1 MHKSKLNPILIS
13 ILMSPVFAF
22 SSTAQVASQTPAE
35 ETESKGLEKILVT
48 AQKRTQNINE
58 VPISISTMNSD
69 AISQTGVRQLKD
81 VAEFI
86 PNLTISDGTDFS
98 SEVRIRGVGANS
110 RNIGFDTR
118 VGVYLDGVYLGQSP
132 ALNQELLDLERIEV
146 LRGPQGTLFGKN
158 TVAGAINL
166 ISKEP
171 TDTLEGHVGAEFGN
185 LNAKQLTASLNI
197 PLSDQLAAK
206 FSFNKQTRDG
216 FVTNLATGNDNINE
230 QDATSYRAQVRYDMS
245 ENFQANLSMDGMKSD
260 RTSYTGE
267 PITNTFGT
275 ELTTESPVLFEISS
289 TSDPVEERDINGI
302 ALTLDWSLDNGHDVR
317 SITAFRDS
325 EISYNND
332 SDYSALDL
340 LYIGY
345 NDAYE
350 QTSQEF
356 QYISPANSKLE
367 YVAGLY
373 LYSQDSETSRTV
385 FASPISAQLFGTDP
399 SNPTTNHGDVE
410 TTTVALFV
418 SGDYELTEQLKLG
431 FGVRLSTEDKKV
443 DWETIGTGSGAFG
456 IATGSVNDKRTDN
469 HIAPTV
475 SLNYALNDDL
485 NTYIKYGN
493 GYKSGGYNLDFIDTS
508 TLEGGIGYDKETVDN
523 FEVGVKGSALDKN
536 LSFSFAAFHAKYS
549 DYQVNQ
555 FIDLGEGQTSISIRN
570 AAEVETNGL
579 EAEVT
584 YLLTDELTLN
594 FSAGLLDTE
603 FVSFPGG
610 GAGGS
615 DASGNELPR
624 APEASFNLGLQYYY
638 PIDAFGA
645 DLLARLD
652 YSYSDSYYTDVNN
665 INIQL
670 LASGDSVRF
679 GSVPSNSLLNARLGL
694 ISHNDDWTVSLWA
707 RNLTDEVYLTN
718 NNRDFFGTLVN
729 YYGTPRTFGIEL
741 EYKF

>member
-1 MHKSKLNPILIS
+1 
-13 ILMSPVFAF
+13 MSPVFAF
-22 SSTAQVASQTPAE
+22 NSMAQVDTETTVAE
-35 ETESKGLEKILVT
+35 KKSKGLERILVT

-86 PNLTISDGTDFS
+86 PNLVISDGTDFT

-171 TDTLEGHVGAEFGN
+171 SDTLEGHIGAELGN
-185 LNAKQLTASLNI
+185 LNAKQLTASLNLPI
-197 PLSDQLAAK
+197 SDKLATK

-245 ENFQANLSMDGMKSD
+245 ESFKANLSIDGMQSD

-267 PITNTFGT
+267 PITDTFGR
-275 ELTTESPVLFEISS
+275 ELTSESPKLFEISS

-325 EISYNND
+325 EISYSND

-340 LYIGY
+340 LHIGY

-356 QYISPANSKLE
+356 QYISPANAKLE

-385 FASPISAQLFGTDP
+385 FASPISAQIFGTDP
-399 SNPTTNHGDVE
+399 SNPTRNHGDVE

-418 SGDYELTEQLKLG
+418 SGDYELSEHLKLG

-456 IATGSVNDKRTDN
+456 IATGSVIDKRTDN

-523 FEVGVKGSALDKN
+523 FEIGVKGSALDKS

-549 DYQVNQ
+549 DYQVSQ

-579 EAEVT
+579 EAEIT

-594 FSAGLLDTE
+594 FAAGLLDTE

-615 DASGNELPR
+615 DASGNQLPK

-638 PIDAFGA
+638 PIDVFGA

>member
-1 MHKSKLNPILIS
+1 MHQRKLNPILIS

-22 SSTAQVASQTPAE
+22 NTMAQVSP
-35 ETESKGLEKILVT
+35 ETTSTEKESEGLERILVT

-81 VAEFI
+81 IAEFI
-86 PNLTISDGTDFS
+86 PNLTISDGTDFT

-166 ISKEP
+166 ISKQP
-171 TDTLEGHVGAEFGN
+171 TDTLEGHVGAELGN
-185 LNAKQLTASLNI
+185 LNAKQITASLNLPI
-197 PLSDQLAAK
+197 NDKLSTK

-216 FVTNLATGNDNINE
+216 YVTNLATGNDNINE
-230 QDATSYRAQVRYDMS
+230 QNATSYRAQARYDMS
-245 ENFQANLSMDGMKSD
+245 ESFKANLSIDGMQSD

-267 PITNTFGT
+267 PITDTFGRAPNA
-275 ELTTESPVLFEISS
+275 EAPEIFQISS
-289 TSDPVEERDINGI
+289 TTDPVEDRDIKGI
-302 ALTLDWSLDNGHDVR
+302 SLTLDWSLNNGHDVR

-325 EISYNND
+325 EISYSND
-332 SDYSALDL
+332 TDYSALDL
-340 LYIGY
+340 IRISYS
-345 NDAYE
+345 DAYE

-373 LYSQDSETSRTV
+373 LYTQDSETSRIV
-385 FASPISAQLFGTDP
+385 FASPISQQLFGTDP
-399 SNPTTNHGDVE
+399 SNPTRNAGDVE
-410 TTTVALFV
+410 TTTYAVFV
-418 SGDYELTEQLKLG
+418 NGDYELSDNLKLG

-443 DWETIGTGSGAFG
+443 DWITDGTGSGAFR

-469 HIAPTV
+469 HIAPTI
-475 SLNYALNDDL
+475 SLNYALNDEL
-485 NTYIKYGN
+485 NTYLKYGN
-493 GYKSGGYNLDFIDTS
+493 GYKSGGYNLDFVNAS
-508 TLEGGIGYDKETVDN
+508 TLEDGIDYDKETVDN
-523 FEVGVKGSALDKN
+523 FEVGIKGSALDRN

-555 FIDLGEGQTSISIRN
+555 FIDLGEGRTSISIRN
-570 AAEVETNGL
+570 AAEVETSGL
-579 EAEVT
+579 EAEMT
-584 YLLTDELTLN
+584 YVVTDELTLN

-610 GAGGS
+610 GAGGT
-615 DASGNELPR
+615 DASGNQLPK

-652 YSYSDSYYTDVNN
+652 YAYSDSYFTDVNN
-665 INIQL
+665 VKSQTL
-670 LASGDSVRF
+670 STGVSVPF
-679 GSVPSNSLLNARLGL
+679 GSVSSNTLLNARLGL
-694 ISHNDDWTVSLWA
+694 ISHNGDWTVSLWA

-718 NNRDFFGTLVN
+718 NNRDFLGTLVN

>member
-1 MHKSKLNPILIS
+1 
-13 ILMSPVFAF
+13 MSPVFAF
-22 SSTAQVASQTPAE
+22 NSMAQVSSETTTTEKESQ
-35 ETESKGLEKILVT
+35 GLERILVT

-69 AISQTGVRQLKD
+69 MISQTGVKQLKEI
-81 VAEFI
+81 AEFI
-86 PNLTISDGTDFS
+86 PNLTISDGTDFT

-166 ISKEP
+166 ISKQP
-171 TDTLEGHVGAEFGN
+171 TDTFEGHVGAELGN
-185 LNAKQLTASLNI
+185 LNAKQLTVSLNI
-197 PLSDQLAAK
+197 PINDKLATK

-216 FVTNLATGNDNINE
+216 YVSNLFTGNDNINE

-245 ENFQANLSMDGMKSD
+245 DNFQANLSIDGMKSD

-267 PITNTFGT
+267 PITDTFGR
-275 ELTTESPVLFEISS
+275 ELTSESPELFEISS
-289 TSDPVEERDINGI
+289 TTDPTEERDISGI
-302 ALTLDWSLDNGHDVR
+302 ALTLDWALEGGYDVR

-325 EISYNND
+325 EISYSND
-332 SDYSALDL
+332 SDYAAIDFIR
-340 LYIGY
+340 IGY
-345 NDAYE
+345 HDAYE

-356 QYISPANSKLE
+356 QFISPSDSKLE

-373 LYSQDSETSRTV
+373 LYTQDSDTSRTV
-385 FASPISAQLFGTDP
+385 FTSPISSQVFGTDP
-399 SNPTTNHGDVE
+399 NNPTSNYGEVS
-410 TTTVALFV
+410 TTTYALFV
-418 SGDYELTEQLKLG
+418 NGDYELTDKLKLG
-431 FGVRLSTEDKKV
+431 FGVRVSTENKKV
-443 DWETIGTGSGAFG
+443 DWETNGTGSGGFR
-456 IATGSVNDKRTDN
+456 IATGKVVDKRTDN
-469 HIAPTV
+469 HIAPTI
-475 SLNYALNDDL
+475 SLNYAMNDDL

-493 GYKSGGYNLDFIDTS
+493 GYKSGGYNLDFINAS
-508 TLEGGIGYDKETVDN
+508 TLEDGIGYDKETVDN
-523 FEVGVKGSALDKN
+523 YEIGIKGSALDRN
-536 LSFSFAAFHAKYS
+536 LSFTFAAFHAVYS

-555 FIDLGEGQTSISIRN
+555 FIDLGEGRTSISIRN

-584 YLLTDELTLN
+584 YLVTDELTFN

-610 GAGGS
+610 GTGGS
-615 DASGNELPR
+615 DASGNQLPK

-638 PIDAFGA
+638 PIEAFGA

-652 YSYSDSYYTDVNN
+652 YSYSDAYFTDVNN
-665 INIQL
+665 IDSQTL
-670 LASGDSVRF
+670 SSGDTVPF
-679 GSVPSNSLLNARLGL
+679 GAVPSRTLLNARLGL
-694 ISHNDDWTVSLWA
+694 ISHNDDWTVALWA
-707 RNLTDEVYLTN
+707 RNLTDKTYLTN

-729 YYGTPRTFGIEL
+729 YYGAPRTFGIEL

>member
-22 SSTAQVASQTPAE
+22 NSMAQVDSESTLAE
-35 ETESKGLEKILVT
+35 KESKGLEKILVT

-58 VPISISTMNSD
+58 VPISISTMSSD

-81 VAEFI
+81 VAEFV

-171 TDTLEGHVGAEFGN
+171 TDTLEGHVGAELGN
-185 LNAKQLTASLNI
+185 LNAKQLTASLNL
-197 PLSDQLAAK
+197 PLSDKLAAK

-230 QDATSYRAQVRYDMS
+230 QDATSYRAQIRYDMS
-245 ENFQANLSMDGMKSD
+245 ENVKANLSIDGMQSD

-267 PITNTFGT
+267 PITNTFGS
-275 ELTTESPVLFEISS
+275 ELTSESPELFEISS

-325 EISYNND
+325 EISYSND
-332 SDYSALDL
+332 SDYSSLDL

-385 FASPISAQLFGTDP
+385 FASAISAQLFGTDP

-418 SGDYELTEQLKLG
+418 SGDYELSEHLKLG

-443 DWETIGTGSGAFG
+443 DWVTIGTGSGAFG
-456 IATGSVNDKRTDN
+456 IATGSVIDKRTDN

-475 SLNYALNDDL
+475 SLNYALNDEL

-523 FEVGVKGSALDKN
+523 FEVGVKGSVLDKN

-615 DASGNELPR
+615 DASGNQLPR
-624 APEASFNLGLQYYY
+624 APESSFNLGLQYYY

-652 YSYSDSYYTDVNN
+652 YAYSDSYYTDVNN
-665 INIQL
+665 IKSQL
-670 LASGDSVRF
+670 LASGDNVAF

-694 ISHNDDWTVSLWA
+694 ISHDDDWTVSLWA

>member
-1 MHKSKLNPILIS
+1 
-13 ILMSPVFAF
+13 MSPVFAF
-22 SSTAQVASQTPAE
+22 NSMAQVDAE
-35 ETESKGLEKILVT
+35 TTVAEKESKGLERILVT

-86 PNLTISDGTDFS
+86 PNLVISDGTDFT

-171 TDTLEGHVGAEFGN
+171 SDTLEGHIGAELGN
-185 LNAKQLTASLNI
+185 LNAKQLTASLNLPI
-197 PLSDQLAAK
+197 SDKLATK

-245 ENFQANLSMDGMKSD
+245 ESFKANLSIDGMQSD

-267 PITNTFGT
+267 PITDTFGR
-275 ELTTESPVLFEISS
+275 ELTSESPKLFEISS

-325 EISYNND
+325 EISYSND
-332 SDYSALDL
+332 SDYAALDL
-340 LYIGY
+340 LHIGY

-356 QYISPANSKLE
+356 QYISPANAKLE

-385 FASPISAQLFGTDP
+385 FASPISAQIFGTDP
-399 SNPTTNHGDVE
+399 SNPTRNHGDVE

-418 SGDYELTEQLKLG
+418 SGDYELSEHLKLG

-456 IATGSVNDKRTDN
+456 IATGSVIDKRTDN

-523 FEVGVKGSALDKN
+523 FEIGVKGSALDKN

-549 DYQVNQ
+549 DYQVSQ

-579 EAEVT
+579 EAEIT

-594 FSAGLLDTE
+594 FAAGLLDTE

-615 DASGNELPR
+615 DASGNQLPK

-638 PIDAFGA
+638 PIDVFGA